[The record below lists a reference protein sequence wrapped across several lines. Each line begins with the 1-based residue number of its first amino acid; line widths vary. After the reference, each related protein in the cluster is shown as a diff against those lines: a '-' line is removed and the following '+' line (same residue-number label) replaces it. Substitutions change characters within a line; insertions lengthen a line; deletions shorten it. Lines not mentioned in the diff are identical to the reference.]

1 MIEHSPIFV
10 VYKKERGRK
19 YYLKKFTEYNSVDR
33 IIAEKS
39 RIIPRD
45 CSIEQVGVGKDL
57 EEIYKKKFKIS

>member
-1 MIEHSPIFV
+1 MNYTPIYV

-19 YYLKKFTEYNSVDR
+19 HFLQKFTKYSSVDR

-45 CSIEQVGVGKDL
+45 CSIEQVGVGRDL
-57 EEIYKKKFKIS
+57 EEIYKKKFKIK